1 MRSPLRLRRP
11 LVRVSMVALVCASLV
26 WALWLVA
33 FGGFD
38 VTVLGVR
45 IRSQD
50 PRRLGLIAGLASI
63 GFFLAGGA
71 IPVAAIVERLRGWLA
86 PVARRPGVI
95 ALGVAALS
103 VIMAVAG
110 GTRIAGAS
118 DAYGYVS
125 QADLWIDGN
134 LKVRQP
140 WVGQVPW
147 PNREWTFTPLG
158 YRPVEQNGEWSIVP
172 TYSPGLPM
180 LLGLT
185 KLVGGQCALFAVT
198 PLLAGLAVLATYGL
212 GRRLGSS
219 SIGLVGAWLLATSP
233 IVVDMMEPL
242 TDVPVMA
249 AWSLAFYFLLGSGA
263 RSATAGGLFAA
274 LAILIRPNLFLL
286 AAPMTA
292 WFFVR
297 RMPERA
303 GVRARLPAAGLFA
316 GCVLL
321 GIAAVAL
328 INQHLYG
335 SPATSGYGRFEDQ
348 FAWRRVLPNLGRY
361 FSWFVATQTPIA
373 LLGIGAILVPVRR
386 LWPGVAD
393 RTVFAVIGLFVVILW
408 GQYAAYLEF
417 DSWGYLRLLLS
428 SWPFFM
434 LGLAAVFVAASRLG
448 RGGPGRRS
456 PVVGNR
462 GEGATRWIVGVLVIA
477 LGLWNLHVAE
487 RNGAFDQ
494 RQAARH
500 EAPIGR
506 LVRAHTQENSVVLA
520 MERSGS
526 LRYYAGRM
534 TLRYDVL
541 EPNWLDRAVAW
552 MTERGVHVYAV
563 LDERQA
569 GECRRRFA
577 GQQTAAAFD
586 RPVLVYEPAGTALFD
601 LSTPPDAGSGP
612 IVITT
617 AFDDVPGC
625 DPPVP
630 LAPLVWRSSTRGT
643 GH

>member
-1 MRSPLRLRRP
+1 MRSPLWFRRP
-11 LVRVSMVALVCASLV
+11 LVRVSMVALMCASLA
-26 WALWLVA
+26 WALRLAA

-50 PRRLGLIAGLASI
+50 PRRLVVMAGLASI
-63 GFFLAGGA
+63 GFFLAGGS
-71 IPVAAIVERLRGWLA
+71 IPVAAIVTRLRGWLA
-86 PVARRPGVI
+86 PVARWPGVI
-95 ALGVAALS
+95 ALGVAAFS
-103 VIMAVAG
+103 VVMAVAG

-180 LLGLT
+180 LMGLT

-198 PLLAGLAVLATYGL
+198 PMLAGLAMLATYGL

-219 SIGLVGAWLLATSP
+219 WTGLVAAWLLATSP

-249 AWSLAFYFLLGSGA
+249 AWSLAFYFLLGSSA

-297 RMPERA
+297 RMPEMA
-303 GVRARLPAAGLFA
+303 GLRARLSSAGLFA

-321 GIAAVAL
+321 GVAAVAL

-335 SPATSGYGRFEDQ
+335 SPTTSGYGRFEDQ

-373 LLGIGAILVPVRR
+373 LLGIGAILLPLRR

-428 SWPFFM
+428 SWPFCM

-448 RGGPGRRS
+448 KGGI
-456 PVVGNR
+456 
-462 GEGATRWIVGVLVIA
+462 RWMVGVLVIA
-477 LGLWNLHVAE
+477 LGLWNLHVAD

-534 TLRYDVL
+534 TLRYDFL
-541 EPNWLDRAVAW
+541 EPDWLDRAVAW
-552 MTERGVHVYAV
+552 MTERGIHVYAV

-577 GQQTAAAFD
+577 GQQTTAAFN

-601 LSTPPDAGSGP
+601 LSNPPDAGSRP

-630 LAPLVWRSSTRGT
+630 LSPLVLR
-643 GH
+643 